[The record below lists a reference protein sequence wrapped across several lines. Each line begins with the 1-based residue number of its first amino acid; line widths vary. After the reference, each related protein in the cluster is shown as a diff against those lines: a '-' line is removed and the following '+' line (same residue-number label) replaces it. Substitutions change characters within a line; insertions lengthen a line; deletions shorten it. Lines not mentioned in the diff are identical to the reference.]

1 MATKNRKPGEQER
14 RWKGGEVEAQ
24 AGDTAERAADRVEGN
39 EPVRADAEARRLR
52 ERPDVDADEGESRNA
67 APRADPDDET
77 ADAAEEHRDRQA
89 TQGYPPRGK
98 L

>member
-39 EPVRADAEARRLR
+39 EPVRAAAEGGGRGERR
-52 ERPDVDADEGESRNA
+52 DVDRDEGESRNPT
-67 APRADPDDET
+67 PRADPDDET